1 MAANALA
8 QDLSGWSDKTICR
21 LIDEKHSS
29 LLTQLLQET
38 KTRRLICNNG
48 KIAGYT
54 SPKVASPE
62 PTSNTESSEDNDY
75 ICLSCGVES
84 SSSTTKTSSDCSFEN
99 VKACSDALVCS
110 RGSGLFNGKRLWEQR
125 PYWIKYVV
133 EAKRRGLS
141 CGVFSVAAADLPNC
155 Q

>member
-54 SPKVASPE
+54 SPKVASSE
-62 PTSNTESSEDNDY
+62 PTSNT
-75 ICLSCGVES
+75 
-84 SSSTTKTSSDCSFEN
+84 KTSS
-99 VKACSDALVCS
+99 VCS
-110 RGSGLFNGKRLWEQR
+110 LNNINACVNEALCANASIKINGARKWEER
-125 PYWIKYVV
+125 PLYFKYVV
-133 EAKRRGLS
+133 EAKKRGLS
-141 CGVFSVAAADLPNC
+141 CNVRFSS
-155 Q
+155 